1 MRSLSLVALFSLV
14 GCANAYSA
22 AQLGALT
29 VHTFRREYT
38 NAHVVVGPRGSFMV
52 DSGFER
58 HAAELDADLRARGV
72 DPSRL
77 RAIIVT
83 HGHAD
88 HAGGAAW
95 FHRRYATPVIA
106 GAGDDA
112 LLASGR
118 NDRLCPT
125 DGEARS
131 RLAEAQRERFSS
143 YRADRSVSA
152 PIDLAAVT
160 GVEGTIVPL
169 PGHTEGSLV
178 VVTAAGAFVGDLL
191 RGGVF
196 SNSAERHFF
205 MCDLEDNN
213 ADVRTL
219 LERIAPDAQTF
230 YVGHFGSLSRTAVEA
245 RWPAA
250 RTATATP

>member
-1 MRSLSLVALFSLV
+1 MRALSFIALLTVA
-14 GCANAYSA
+14 GCSNAYSA
-22 AQLGALT
+22 QRLGSLT

-58 HAAELDADLRARGV
+58 HAAELDADLRGRGV

-88 HAGGAAW
+88 HAGGAGW
-95 FHRRYATPVIA
+95 FHRRYGTPIVA
-106 GAGDDA
+106 GAGD
-112 LLASGR
+112 LAMLARGS

-125 DGEARS
+125 DADGRS
-131 RLAEAQRERFSS
+131 MLAQAQAERFSS
-143 YRADRSVSA
+143 FRVDRSVST
-152 PIDLAAVT
+152 PLDLASVT
-160 GVEGTIVPL
+160 GVEGTIFPL

-178 VVTAAGAFVGDLL
+178 VVTPAGAFVGDLF

-196 SNSAERHFF
+196 SASAERHFY
-205 MCDLEDNN
+205 MCDLEDNR
-213 ADVRTL
+213 ADIRAL
-219 LERIAPDAQTF
+219 LERFAPDAQTF
-230 YVGHFGSLSRTAVEA
+230 YVGHFGSLSRSAVES

-250 RTATATP
+250 ARVQTTR